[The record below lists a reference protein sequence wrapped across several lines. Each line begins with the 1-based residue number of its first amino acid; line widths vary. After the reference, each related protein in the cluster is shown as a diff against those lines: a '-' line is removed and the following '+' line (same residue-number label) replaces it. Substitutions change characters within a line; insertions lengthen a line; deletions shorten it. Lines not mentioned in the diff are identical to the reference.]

1 MSIDYI
7 TAKSIA
13 LVKRC
18 GTRDPY
24 KIAELTG
31 INVLFV
37 DYFKKNGLKGFYRV
51 TLGERFIFIN
61 NYLSEKMKR
70 IVCTHEIGHD
80 LLHRNQVKG
89 KGIAEFELYNMNN
102 RREFEANVAAA
113 VICLPDEDIL
123 ELIKNEYDTE
133 QIAQIMNSD
142 INLVSMKI
150 NQLLGKGYKLNR
162 ADYKS
167 NFLKQ

>member
-1 MSIDYI
+1 MPIDYI
-7 TAKSIA
+7 VEKSNA

-24 KIAELTG
+24 KIAGILG

-37 DYFKKNGLKGFYRV
+37 DYFSKKGLKGFYRV

-61 NYLSEKMKR
+61 SFLPEKVRR

-80 LLHRNQVKG
+80 LLHRDEISG
-89 KGIAEFELYNMNN
+89 KGIAEFELYNMKN

-113 VICLPDEDIL
+113 AISLPDDEIL
-123 ELIKNEYDTE
+123 EYIKNGYDTE
-133 QIAQIMNSD
+133 QIALAMNSD
-142 INLVSMKI
+142 INLVSMKT
-150 NQLLGKGYKLNR
+150 NQLLHEGYELHR
-162 ADYKS
+162 ADYRS
-167 NFLKQ
+167 DFLKQ